1 MDISTIPIVT
11 VSYNAPDLIF
21 NLLSSIRQFYANPIY
36 VIDGSDADN
45 ATKVNEVSRAF
56 DNVHFHG
63 FDYNIHHGPGMAWA
77 IQNLPFSGPV
87 LFIDSD
93 MRATE
98 NGFIEDLYG
107 HLEPHLYG
115 VGYVIYVNRDGFTIT
130 EGIDDS
136 SVRYLHPAL
145 MLCNIEVMREWPIPI
160 KHGAPMT
167 DTMVRLHDEGRS
179 DLLLNIEWVG
189 EVADNLI
196 ESPRFLLHEMRG
208 TVKRTGSYNLD
219 EWLQGVIA
227 KRNAA
232 LNNSIS
238 TTTSNPQEFTM
249 NDITPKHGIL
259 LDFFENH
266 NHRMIHK
273 WMHYF
278 EIYERH
284 FDRFRNKPI
293 NLMEFG
299 VLHGGS
305 LQMWKHYFGK
315 ESAIFGID
323 INPRCKELA
332 EDQIQIHLADQ
343 EDRSSIRSLCQSL
356 PQMDIIID
364 DGGHTMQ
371 QQVITFEETWN
382 QLKVGGIYLCEDLH
396 TSYWPAFGGGLRL
409 PHTFIEY
416 SKQIIDQLHAWHS
429 PDGQLIVDTI
439 TKNTFAIHYYN
450 SIVVIEKRTIM
461 SPSARMKGVPSFPL
475 DPAEKIVYDRG

>member
-107 HLEPHLYG
+107 HLEPHIYG

-145 MLCNIEVMREWPIPI
+145 MLCNIEVMREWPMPI

-219 EWLQGVIA
+219 EWMQEVIS
-227 KRNAA
+227 KRQQQLETSNVT
-232 LNNSIS
+232 NQ
-238 TTTSNPQEFTM
+238 TTSLDMGCGSNPRNIFNAQIVYGIDVREDLDKNIVKADLILDKIPF
-249 NDITPKHGIL
+249 NDDFFDYVTAH
-259 LDFFENH
+259 DFFEH
-266 NHRMIHK
+266 IPRLIYCPDRKLPFVDLMS
-273 WMHYF
+273 
-278 EIYERH
+278 EIWRVL
-284 FDRFRNKPI
+284 KP
-293 NLMEFG
+293 N
-299 VLHGGS
+299 
-305 LQMWKHYFGK
+305 GK
-315 ESAIFGID
+315 
-323 INPRCKELA
+323 LY
-332 EDQIQIHLADQ
+332 
-343 EDRSSIRSLCQSL
+343 SS
-356 PQMDIIID
+356 
-364 DGGHTMQ
+364 T
-371 QQVITFEETWN
+371 
-382 QLKVGGIYLCEDLH
+382 
-396 TSYWPAFGGGLRL
+396 PAF
-409 PHTFIEY
+409 PHAAAFWDPTHVNFITE
-416 SKQIIDQLHAWHS
+416 Q
-429 PDGQLIVDTI
+429 T
-439 TKNTFAIHYYN
+439 
-450 SIVVIEKRTIM
+450 
-461 SPSARMKGVPSFPL
+461 FPL
-475 DPAEKIVYDRG
+475 YFDSVNNWGSIYGFNGGFQIESQIWNGPHLVSILVKV